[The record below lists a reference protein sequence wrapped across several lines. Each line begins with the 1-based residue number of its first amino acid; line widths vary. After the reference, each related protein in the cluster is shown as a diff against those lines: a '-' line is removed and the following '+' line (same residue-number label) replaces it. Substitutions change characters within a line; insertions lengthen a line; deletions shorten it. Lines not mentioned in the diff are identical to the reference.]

1 MKKQEELKK
10 IREERKKHNKKDNP
24 HIQRRRVE
32 IIEYDDGNY
41 SLIGFAWNLQLKKDE
56 IKDAIESWVD
66 GSLENG
72 IDIGIKFNKNQ

>member
-1 MKKQEELKK
+1 MVEEELKK
-10 IREERKKHNKKDNP
+10 IREERKKHQKDNN

-56 IKDAIESWVD
+56 IKDAVESWLD

-72 IDIGIKFNKNQ
+72 IDIGNDFEKKE